1 MKSLSGSWNEILSPQ
16 TNLFIVYTQGLR
28 TQICQHALAFMENDF
43 GHFSNTLAKS
53 ISQILFYSAFTLL
66 LILVPGFTTALAN
79 GSPGFPKSELGDD
92 QPPSVSSDGRL
103 LPFVTNPNFTVR
115 FANPQYNCT
124 TEEYCVDVEFQ
135 SDIPDQQLF
144 GMNVRFFYED
154 NLLEFIDF
162 RDFQGGYGPVAPNPP
177 TILTSPAAFGYNYF
191 RFGSPGNGAA
201 DWVNGAVQ
209 LVDESQPPLYIS
221 TTDWTKLY
229 QICFSIDDPAPDST
243 GYCPAIVW
251 DLEQNPANGGYLSG
265 DEGVVMTATT
275 STPGESTPAF
285 EHVVQFNWEYTG
297 SGAAPPYG
305 QPVETDCT
313 PFSCGMSITCPA
325 DVTVNCGGSILPP
338 VTGTASAED
347 NCPGVPIITY
357 ADSLVNGTCGMQT
370 KIFRRWTATDSCN
383 NLASCIQIITLQE
396 LGSIC
401 GTVTNDLGQAVSGVA
416 IQLMRD
422 VNANQLVDA
431 GDILITTTYTD
442 SISGSY
448 CFSMISP
455 CAYVLREIQPAHY
468 SDSLDVDQSPD
479 PDGDDSGDNPDNE
492 IPVNLS
498 SCEADLDN
506 NFIDIICPSEFPS
519 LPLDTI
525 CGNGQ
530 VTFEIEDLN
539 LGSLTYTW
547 GFGSG
552 SLPSTGTGI
561 GPHVVSYESTPSNQ
575 NPGALV
581 DLTISKSGCPDTTA
595 QVSLITVN
603 PWADATINGSATP
616 GCYYTNRVFQPLQS
630 EIPGAT
636 YLWNFGYHAIPASA
650 TGYGP
655 HTVYYDTAG
664 FKTVTLQV
672 YPNAPGASC
681 PDTSGLSFQINACP
695 SQITGFVHDNSG
707 NPITGVN
714 IRLYAD
720 GDFNGLPDNNTVIR
734 NVFTNTIG
742 SFSMA
747 SLTPGNYVASQVQPQ
762 GWYSMDDGDMTEDN
776 DVVNNPDTL
785 DNLIPVTLTPSELDA
800 ANFYIEGPIAGSLS
814 GSVFDDFDGD
824 QMPDAGEGIANVTL
838 VLYADVNTDGIADNN
853 VPLYTQSS
861 LPDGSFLF
869 GTVPTGHY
877 VLTESQ
883 PSGYSS
889 VKDIDLSDDGDVV
902 PNTNMTNDIL
912 PVTITNAEADE
923 HNYFIDEPVCNL
935 LVTNTNDDGNGSL
948 RAVIG
953 CAENGDT
960 IRFHSSLEGMTIL
973 INSSRILVDKDLV
986 IYSDWV
992 PRITLASMVNGFFDV
1007 LAGHEVM
1014 FWQLD
1019 IVSGLAG
1026 NGGAAFKNE
1035 GTLKL
1040 HDVHIMCNPLL
1051 PVGEYLIRNYPASQL
1066 QMEGDCQLQED

>member
-1 MKSLSGSWNEILSPQ
+1 MRLNFILSPPDKP
-16 TNLFIVYTQGLR
+16 FIVNTQGQR
-28 TQICQHALAFMENDF
+28 RQICQPALAIMKN
-43 GHFSNTLAKS
+43 GFSRFSIDLTISKS
-53 ISQILFYSAFTLL
+53 QVPGYRTFVIS
-66 LILVPGFTTALAN
+66 LILGHSVLTVLAN
-79 GSPGFPKSELGDD
+79 GSPEISRQDICVSNPISRCD
-92 QPPSVSSDGRL
+92 QSSL
-103 LPFVTNPNFTVR
+103 LLFVTNPNFTVR
-115 FANPQYNCT
+115 LANPQYNCT

-177 TILTSPAAFGYNYF
+177 TVLTSPAAFGYNYF
-191 RFGSPGNGAA
+191 HFGTPGNGAA
-201 DWVNGAVQ
+201 DWVNGAIQ
-209 LVDESQPPLYIS
+209 LVDESQPPIYIS

-265 DEGVVMTATT
+265 DEGVVMTAT
-275 STPGESTPAF
+275 SSNPGESAPAF
-285 EHVVQFNWEYTG
+285 EHVVQFNWEYSG

-313 PFSCGMSITCPA
+313 PFSCGMNITCPA
-325 DVTVNCGGSILPP
+325 DVTVNCGGSILPSI
-338 VTGTASAED
+338 TGTATAED
-347 NCPGVPIITY
+347 NCPGVPLITY
-357 ADSLVNGTCGMQT
+357 ADSLVNGTCGIQSQ
-370 KIFRRWTATDSCN
+370 IFRRWTVTDSCSN
-383 NLASCIQIITLQE
+383 IASCTQILTLQE
-396 LGSIC
+396 MGSIC
-401 GTVTNDLGQAVSGVA
+401 GTVTNDLGQAISAVA

-431 GDILITTTYTD
+431 GDVLVSTTYTD
-442 SISGSY
+442 SISGSF
-448 CFSMISP
+448 CFSMLSP
-455 CAYVLREIQPAHY
+455 CAYVLREVQPAHY
-468 SDSLDVDQSPD
+468 TDSLDVDQSPD
-479 PDGDDSGDNPDNE
+479 PDGDDSGDGPDNE
-492 IPVNLS
+492 IPVTLL

-506 NFIDIICPSEFPS
+506 HFIDIICPSEFPV
-519 LPLDTI
+519 LPQDTI
-525 CGNGQ
+525 CENGQ
-530 VTFEIEDLN
+530 VSFEIEDLN
-539 LGSLTYTW
+539 IGSLTYTW
-547 GFGSG
+547 DFGSG
-552 SLPSTGTGI
+552 SLPSAGTGL
-561 GPHVVSYESTPSNQ
+561 GPHVVSYVSTPFNQ
-575 NPGALV
+575 NPGAIV
-581 DLTISKSGCPDTTA
+581 DLTISKPGCPDTTA

-603 PWADATINGSATP
+603 PLADATINGSAAP
-616 GCYYTNRVFQPLQS
+616 GCYYTNRVFQPMQAQ
-630 EIPGAT
+630 IPGAT
-636 YLWNFGYHAIPASA
+636 YLWNFGYHAVPATAS
-650 TGYGP
+650 GYGP
-655 HTVYYDTAG
+655 HTIYYDTAG
-664 FKTVTLQV
+664 LKTVTLEV

-681 PDTSGLSFQINACP
+681 PDTSSLTFQINACP

-714 IRLYAD
+714 VRLYAD

-734 NVFTNTIG
+734 NVFTNTVG

-776 DVVNNPDTL
+776 DIVINPDTL

-800 ANFYIEGPIAGSLS
+800 ANFYIEGPIAGSIS
-814 GSVFDDFDGD
+814 GNVFDDFDGD
-824 QMPDAGEGIANVTL
+824 QIPDAGEGIANVLL

-853 VPLYTQSS
+853 VPVATQSS
-861 LPDGSFLF
+861 QADGSFLF
-869 GTVPTGHY
+869 VSVPTSHY

-883 PSGYSS
+883 PSGYVS
-889 VKDIDLSDDGDVV
+889 VKDFDASNDGDVV
-902 PNTNMTNDIL
+902 SNTNMINDTL
-912 PVTITNAEADE
+912 PVTISNAELDE
-923 HNYFIDEPVCNL
+923 HNYFIDEPSCSL

-948 RAVIG
+948 RAVIA

-973 INSSRILVDKDLV
+973 INSSRIILDKDLV

-1014 FWQLD
+1014 FWKLD
-1019 IVSGLAG
+1019 IISGLAG

-1040 HDVHIMCNPLL
+1040 HDIHIRCNPLL
-1051 PVGEYLIRNYPASQL
+1051 PAGEYLIQNYPTSQL
-1066 QMEGDCQLQED
+1066 QMESDCQLQVD

>member
-1 MKSLSGSWNEILSPQ
+1 M
-16 TNLFIVYTQGLR
+16 YTQGQCEMIGQFELV
-28 TQICQHALAFMENDF
+28 ILENGVGRF
-43 GHFSNTLAKS
+43 ATGSANF
-53 ISQILFYSAFTLL
+53 ISQILGCRRYVVWLMLCHSVLSLMANDNPAIASNRL
-66 LILVPGFTTALAN
+66 PSRTTMIA
-79 GSPGFPKSELGDD
+79 
-92 QPPSVSSDGRL
+92 SDGGCI
-103 LPFVTNPNFTVR
+103 LPVVTNPNFTVR
-115 FANPQYNCT
+115 LANPHYNCT

-135 SDIPDQQLF
+135 SDIPDQRLF

-154 NLLEFIDF
+154 NLLEFTDF

-177 TILTSPAAFGYNYF
+177 NVLTSPAAFGYNYF

-201 DWVNGAVQ
+201 DWVNGAIQ
-209 LVDESQPPLYIS
+209 LVDESQPPIYIS

-265 DEGVVMTATT
+265 DEGVVMTAT
-275 STPGESTPAF
+275 SSNPGESAPAF
-285 EHVVQFNWEYTG
+285 EHVVQFNWEYSG

-313 PFSCGMSITCPA
+313 PFSCGMNITCPA
-325 DVTVNCGGSILPP
+325 DVTVNCGGSILPSI
-338 VTGTASAED
+338 TGTATAED
-347 NCPGVPIITY
+347 NCPGVPLITY
-357 ADSLVNGTCGMQT
+357 ADSLVNGTCGIQSQ
-370 KIFRRWTATDSCN
+370 IFRRWTVTDSCSN
-383 NLASCIQIITLQE
+383 IASCTQILTLQE
-396 LGSIC
+396 MGSIC
-401 GTVTNDLGQAVSGVA
+401 GTVTNDLGQAISGVA

-422 VNANQLVDA
+422 VNANQLVDT
-431 GDILITTTYTD
+431 GDILVSTTYTD

-455 CAYVLREIQPAHY
+455 CTYVLREIQPAYY
-468 SDSLDVDQSPD
+468 SDSLDIDQSPD
-479 PDGDDSGDNPDNE
+479 PDGDDNGDNPDNE
-492 IPVNLS
+492 IPVTLS

-506 NFIDIICPSEFPS
+506 HFIDILCPSVFPI
-519 LPLDTI
+519 LPPDTI
-525 CGNGQ
+525 CENGQ
-530 VTFEIEDLN
+530 ASFEIEDLN
-539 LGSLTYTW
+539 IGSLTYTW
-547 GFGSG
+547 DFGSG
-552 SLPSTGTGI
+552 SLPSAGTGL
-561 GPHVVSYESTPSNQ
+561 GPHVVSYVSTPFNQ
-575 NPGALV
+575 NPGAIV
-581 DLTISKSGCPDTTA
+581 DLTINKPGCPDTTA
-595 QVSLITVN
+595 QVSLIKVN
-603 PWADATINGSATP
+603 PLADATINGSAAA

-636 YLWNFGYHAIPASA
+636 YLWNFGYHALPATAS
-650 TGYGP
+650 GYGP

-664 FKTVTLQV
+664 LKTVTLEV

-681 PDTSGLSFQINACP
+681 PDTSSLSFQINACP

-714 IRLYAD
+714 IRLYTD
-720 GDFNGLPDNNTVIR
+720 GDFDGLPDNNTVIR
-734 NVFTNTIG
+734 NVFTNTLG

-747 SLTPGNYVASQVQPQ
+747 SLTPGNYVTSQIQPQ

-776 DVVNNPDTL
+776 DIVINPDTL

-800 ANFYIEGPIAGSLS
+800 ANFYIEGPIAGSIS
-814 GSVFDDFDGD
+814 GNVFDDFDGD
-824 QMPDAGEGIANVTL
+824 QIPDAGEGIANVLL

-853 VPLYTQSS
+853 VPVATQSS
-861 LPDGSFLF
+861 QADGSFLF
-869 GTVPTGHY
+869 VSVPTSHY

-883 PSGYSS
+883 PSGYVS
-889 VKDIDLSDDGDVV
+889 VKDFDASNDGDVV
-902 PNTNMTNDIL
+902 SNTNMINDTL
-912 PVTITNAEADE
+912 PVTISNAELDE
-923 HNYFIDEPVCNL
+923 HNYFIDEPSCSL

-948 RAVIG
+948 RAVIA

-973 INSSRILVDKDLV
+973 INSSRIILDKDLV

-1014 FWQLD
+1014 FWKLD
-1019 IVSGLAG
+1019 IISGLAG

-1040 HDVHIMCNPLL
+1040 HDIHIRCNPLL
-1051 PVGEYLIRNYPASQL
+1051 PAGEYLIQNYPTSQL
-1066 QMEGDCQLQED
+1066 QMESDCQLQVD